1 MGENRGTATLPA
13 TSLGRPLDAEISR
26 AILEAALHIL
36 GEKGYSR
43 LTVGEVASRAGVHKP
58 ALYRRWGSKLDL
70 VIAAIAT
77 LAIDTHDPQT
87 GDVRSDLTELLVA
100 SAAANAPQRLDLA
113 LRLRAELAAEPELAG
128 AVEARIAG
136 PRRTFV
142 RRIIERA
149 VERGQLRADTDPD
162 LLIEILFGPLQI
174 RACRGAALTRRD
186 AESIVEVVLR
196 GCGTNGR
203 ADG

>member
-136 PRRTFV
+136 PRRTFNDNDTLFW
-142 RRIIERA
+142 RSTRGGEETFFNNCLAQRERPA
-149 VERGQLRADTDPD
+149 LVVQQ
-162 LLIEILFGPLQI
+162 FKW
-174 RACRGAALTRRD
+174 GAFR
-186 AESIVEVVLR
+186 V
-196 GCGTNGR
+196 
-203 ADG
+203 